1 MVSFQGWTAD
11 PPPVLCDLEALSYSP
26 PHVTSLALQVRG
38 PGRH

>member
-26 PHVTSLALQVRG
+26 PTSPHLLCR
-38 PGRH
+38 